1 MVRSEEL
8 HVTERGGNGRFS
20 ENEREIL
27 NEKGERERERA
38 MPGGDMRVRAMLIR
52 ERRER
57 DERDSD
63 AERRESGR

>member
-1 MVRSEEL
+1 
-8 HVTERGGNGRFS
+8 
-20 ENEREIL
+20 
-27 NEKGERERERA
+27 